1 MDILDGKI
9 HLKKPVQLNCGI
21 YFDDGTSSGKIP
33 ILFEDYIEVI
43 NLDDR
48 YMILDY
54 NNDRYIYWFGLSNV
68 SKKDFIDNYYND
80 KIKLRDDKIKSIL
93 S

>member
-9 HLKKPVQLNCGI
+9 HLKKPVQLICSI
-21 YFDDGTSSGKIP
+21 YFDDGTSWGKIP

-48 YMILDY
+48 YMIFDY
-54 NNDRYIYWFGLSNV
+54 NNERYIYWFGLSNV
-68 SKKDFIDNYYND
+68 SKKDFIENYYND
-80 KIKLRDDKIKSIL
+80 KIKLRDDKIRSIL

>member
-9 HLKKPVQLNCGI
+9 HLKKPVQLICGV
-21 YFDDGTSSGKIP
+21 YFDDGTSWGKIP

-43 NLDDR
+43 NLDDS

-54 NNDRYIYWFGLSNV
+54 NNERYIYKALNTLYTEW
-68 SKKDFIDNYYND
+68 
-80 KIKLRDDKIKSIL
+80 LRDKNL
-93 S
+93 SKLLKD